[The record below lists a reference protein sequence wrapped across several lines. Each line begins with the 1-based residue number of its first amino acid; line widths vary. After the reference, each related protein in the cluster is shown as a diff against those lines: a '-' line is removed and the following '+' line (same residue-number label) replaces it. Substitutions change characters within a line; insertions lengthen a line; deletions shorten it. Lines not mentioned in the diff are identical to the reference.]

1 MVKNLVSYL
10 YIRDPNNIE
19 DSLGVNLRCIQKY
32 YHIFDGIRVIYIST
46 DFQISEPQKDEI
58 LRKIGIESAEF
69 VINDPESRESKFFIE
84 QITKIRDLSIPDSI
98 TFYHHS
104 KGTTYGN
111 PNVDKWASSM
121 YYFNLNEKNLDTVEG
136 QFSNGKIFVGT
147 FLVDFPSPPWVYSDW
162 HFSGTFFWFSNSIFN
177 VSGWD
182 NFDFGRFSVES
193 YPGEKVSIDMMY
205 NLNGL
210 SNMGCDLRYSYY
222 WREIFPNIVDFE
234 DRQEIDNIVYGR
246 KYDYKNSISERES
259 AWIGHY
265 DFAIDLVL
273 TMRPKVVVELG
284 VDWGFSSFSFAF
296 PKIGDVY
303 GIDWF
308 QGDPHAGFR
317 DTKYYVVDLLK
328 KLKEEYGVNLNIIK
342 GDFGDISTIWSRP
355 VDILHIDGFHTYD
368 AVSSD
373 FKNWEKF
380 LSDESVVLFHD
391 VELFEGVNK
400 FFTELDGF
408 KLIRSGSCGLG
419 LWTKNINTFEKIK
432 MII

>member
-162 HFSGTFFWFSNSIFN
+162 HFI
-177 VSGWD
+177 
-182 NFDFGRFSVES
+182 
-193 YPGEKVSIDMMY
+193 
-205 NLNGL
+205 
-210 SNMGCDLRYSYY
+210 
-222 WREIFPNIVDFE
+222 
-234 DRQEIDNIVYGR
+234 
-246 KYDYKNSISERES
+246 
-259 AWIGHY
+259 
-265 DFAIDLVL
+265 
-273 TMRPKVVVELG
+273 
-284 VDWGFSSFSFAF
+284 
-296 PKIGDVY
+296 
-303 GIDWF
+303 
-308 QGDPHAGFR
+308 
-317 DTKYYVVDLLK
+317 
-328 KLKEEYGVNLNIIK
+328 
-342 GDFGDISTIWSRP
+342 
-355 VDILHIDGFHTYD
+355 
-368 AVSSD
+368 
-373 FKNWEKF
+373 
-380 LSDESVVLFHD
+380 
-391 VELFEGVNK
+391 
-400 FFTELDGF
+400 
-408 KLIRSGSCGLG
+408 
-419 LWTKNINTFEKIK
+419 
-432 MII
+432 